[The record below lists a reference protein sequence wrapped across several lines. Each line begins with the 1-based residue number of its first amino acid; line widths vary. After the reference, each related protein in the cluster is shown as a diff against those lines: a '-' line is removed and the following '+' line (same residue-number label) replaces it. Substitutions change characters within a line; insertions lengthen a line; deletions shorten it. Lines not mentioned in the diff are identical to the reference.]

1 MSANRS
7 GYVNPV
13 VHLQP
18 YMLTYTSK
26 PGPQEFIKYQATL
39 ESGMVPQCSE
49 NGPTLLFL
57 MLINHNLLWF
67 TIPERPLFFFLKE
80 NKQGG
85 YLPGLVKCQIRT
97 QNMIQKKSTFSRTQA
112 DRN

>member
-26 PGPQEFIKYQATL
+26 PGPQEFIKYHATL
-39 ESGMVPQCSE
+39 ESGMVPKCSE

-57 MLINHNLLWF
+57 VLISHNLLWF
-67 TIPERPLFFFLKE
+67 TTPERPLFFFKG
-80 NKQGG
+80 K
-85 YLPGLVKCQIRT
+85 
-97 QNMIQKKSTFSRTQA
+97 
-112 DRN
+112 